1 MMPDGSITKPEPSEE
16 TLRAR
21 GPPSLPFF
29 LKNSSKNSSNGEPG
43 GSCGICT
50 PFCASIV
57 CDVEIFTTASVTRS
71 AISATES
78 GTLPEAAKPGLAES
92 AANPAAK
99 PSAATERKEILVSVD
114 MASSKKALRI
124 FGPTNCDGNLAG
136 TRRRPNPVFTLSGVR
151 ISTEKRHYVSQSTAR
166 PMVPCQ

>member
-57 CDVEIFTTASVTRS
+57 CEVEIFTTASITRS

-78 GTLPEAAKPGLAES
+78 GPLPEAANPGLAAS
-92 AANPAAK
+92 AASPAAK
-99 PSAATERKEILVSVD
+99 PSAAAERKELLNSVD
-114 MASSKKALRI
+114 MTILEDDSAWFSAHKLRRK
-124 FGPTNCDGNLAG
+124 
-136 TRRRPNPVFTLSGVR
+136 TRRNKMKPNGSIHFIRRGNFG
-151 ISTEKRHYVSQSTAR
+151 
-166 PMVPCQ
+166 